1 MIFHDRLGREH
12 GTPNPA
18 WLSPGTCLSIV
29 AAAADLD
36 VSGLSMSQAFVM

>member
-1 MIFHDRLGREH
+1 MIFHDRLRKEH
-12 GTPNPA
+12 GTPNSA

-36 VSGLSMSQAFVM
+36 VFGLSMSEAFVT